1 MVAPVGAA
9 LLPSIAGW
17 QVLAKTQDA
26 EKTRYAKQPE
36 VAREIEYFKANI
48 SKVKT
53 PADLVK
59 DRRLLGV
66 VLGAYGLDGDIN
78 SQARV
83 RKVLEGGV
91 LDPKALANKL
101 IDPRYKEMAGAFN
114 FDLVEN
120 AKLEDPKFI
129 QSIIDKYTT
138 AKFEGTVGDSNPDLQ
153 KALYFKRKIAS
164 VNNWYEVLADKA
176 LFQVVK
182 TTFGLPDAFS
192 KIDVDKQKD
201 VLESKIGLAKLKD
214 PTQTD
219 SFAKRFLA
227 ISGASQTSTAFSPAL
242 EILNGM
248 AGGRSTSFATDTM
261 GALLTAQGLL

>member
-17 QVLAKTQDA
+17 QILAKSQDA
-26 EKTRYAKQPE
+26 EKSRYAKQPE

-66 VLGAYGLDGDIN
+66 VLDAYGLGGDIN
-78 SQARV
+78 AQARI

-91 LDPKALANKL
+91 LNPTSLANKL
-101 IDPRYKEMAGAFN
+101 VDPRYKEMAGDFN
-114 FDLVEN
+114 FDLMEN
-120 AKLEDPKFI
+120 AKLEDPKFV
-129 QSIIDKYTT
+129 QSIVDRYTT
-138 AKFEGTVGDSNPDLQ
+138 AKFEGTVGESNPDLQ
-153 KALYFKRKIAS
+153 KALYFKRKIAGVS
-164 VNNWYEVLADKA
+164 NWYEVLADKA

-192 KIDVDKQKD
+192 KIDVDKQAD

-214 PTQTD
+214 PAQLD
-219 SFAKRFLA
+219 AYAKRYLA
-227 ISGASQTSTAFSPAL
+227 AAGAAQANASFSPAL
-242 EILNGM
+242 QILNGM
-248 AGGRSTSFATDTM
+248 TGRGSTTFSTDTM
-261 GALLTAQGLL
+261 SALLAAQGLL